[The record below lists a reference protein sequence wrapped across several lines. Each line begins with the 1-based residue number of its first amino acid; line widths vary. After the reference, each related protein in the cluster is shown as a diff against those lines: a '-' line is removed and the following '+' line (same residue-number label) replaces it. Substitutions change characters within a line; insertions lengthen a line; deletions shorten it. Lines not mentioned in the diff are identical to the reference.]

1 MSEKPHKPPG
11 RQSKRRELTSS
22 DCMVPADPLAA
33 LGAGEQPRFFRGIT
47 SGKPLT
53 YREKVSMKPVT
64 SPGELNVRAS
74 ALALAGCVACSPSGT
89 FCPRGANSALL
100 SLRRLPLAT
109 YMDALQTSKKWG
121 FFVLSTR
128 RRVPEAH
135 CARAGI

>member
-22 DCMVPADPLAA
+22 DCMVPADQLAA
-33 LGAGEQPRFFRGIT
+33 LGAGKQPRFFRGIT

-74 ALALAGCVACSPSGT
+74 ALALQFAACSPRAPFALGAQIAPCSACRVSLWLLIWTRSRLLQSGASSSSRPEGAS
-89 FCPRGANSALL
+89 PR
-100 SLRRLPLAT
+100 P
-109 YMDALQTSKKWG
+109 
-121 FFVLSTR
+121 
-128 RRVPEAH
+128 H